1 MGTTT
6 VPRTTSSQPAAT
18 SSLLTTTTAS
28 PSVCR
33 GEIYKGGICEFAL
46 PIDDPA
52 YNRAGRR
59 GLALTCEDIVDFCIC
74 TDCINLDPACLV
86 WTVDPAE
93 PYLGINKNPDGSA
106 RLMVGESCDQI
117 EAIREYA
124 VTVTDT
130 CHGWSD
136 SVLVELGKVTID
148 IEDVNATRG
157 AESFEVPVSLI
168 NRDNSVRALIVDI
181 CDCDGG
187 DDRVVCDSCI
197 INPDRALDFS
207 CSAHEM
213 ANGCCRVVL
222 YSTDPAG
229 LLSEGAGPVL
239 TVVYSAAETVGGCIC
254 LRPLNRQV
262 SDRFNEQ
269 LCACQSPGD
278 VCFRSCGDVYPQDCL
293 DPGCAPCGDN
303 AVNLFDILE
312 AVDIILGYQT
322 PTACQLDHGDVP
334 NGKPP
339 YCGDPAG
346 TINCKSDGEIDVLD
360 VLVIIDKAQGRA
372 NCCDYCL
379 FKRIF

>member
-1 MGTTT
+1 
-6 VPRTTSSQPAAT
+6 
-18 SSLLTTTTAS
+18 
-28 PSVCR
+28 
-33 GEIYKGGICEFAL
+33 
-46 PIDDPA
+46 
-52 YNRAGRR
+52 
-59 GLALTCEDIVDFCIC
+59 
-74 TDCINLDPACLV
+74 
-86 WTVDPAE
+86 
-93 PYLGINKNPDGSA
+93 
-106 RLMVGESCDQI
+106 MVGESCDQL
-117 EAIREYA
+117 EDIREYA

-136 SVLVELGKVTID
+136 SVVVELGKVTID

-157 AESFEVPVSLI
+157 AETFEVPVSLI
-168 NRDNSVRALIVDI
+168 NRDNSVKALSVDI

-229 LLSEGAGPVL
+229 LLLEGAGPVL
-239 TVVYSAAETVGGCIC
+239 TVVYSAAETVDGCIC

-278 VCFRSCGDVYPQDCL
+278 VCFKSCGDVYPQDCL

-312 AVDIILGYQT
+312 AVDIVLGYQT

-339 YCGDPAG
+339 YCGNPAG
-346 TINCKSDGEIDVLD
+346 TLNCGSDGDIDILD
-360 VLVIIDKAQGRA
+360 ALVIIDKAQGRM